1 MSEMSSGVVYE
12 TAYMVKLT
20 NGGYGWELPI
30 TLLIKLTDGKSCLKI
45 QEIQAKDQWIELVG
59 SRFEAKEGEAGEVCF
74 DLYEHGGHWK
84 SGLIVKGIII
94 RPKH

>member
-12 TAYMVKLT
+12 IAYM
-20 NGGYGWELPI
+20 
-30 TLLIKLTDGKSCLKI
+30 
-45 QEIQAKDQWIELVG
+45 AKDQWIELVG

-84 SGLIVKGIII
+84 SGLIVKGTQQSCVKIQEI
-94 RPKH
+94 